1 MNQETTTENRQRAE
15 NAEVKTIGGTVE
27 EAAGGSTSPSDGT
40 ALRKNREIT
49 PSWRHWVAPF
59 FWMISYLLCTLA
71 VSFIFIA
78 LRQDPTDHALVITG
92 LGGLLFIPLGL
103 LSLKRHPAAPE
114 GERTAPLSSKQRV
127 FWLLALLG
135 VQGASAGVVALYDV
149 LSAYCPFIERAMRQ
163 YEELSGQITLKG
175 SLGLVALITVL
186 IAPATEE
193 ILFRGIAFGRWR
205 RVMPVWLAVL
215 VSSLAFS
222 LFHGNWVQST
232 YTFLPGLVCGLAL
245 AKTGSLR
252 LAIALHAI
260 YNFVGGV
267 LPQLLG
273 TETQMM
279 NLIYQVEIVLFIL
292 VLVQVFRNW
301 FQKRRQP
308 KSVIR

>member
-1 MNQETTTENRQRAE
+1 MNQEATTENRQMAE
-15 NAEVKTIGGTVE
+15 NTAVKTVE
-27 EAAGGSTSPSDGT
+27 GSVDGSTSPSDST
-40 ALRKNREIT
+40 VQRKNQEIT
-49 PSWRHWVAPF
+49 PSWRHWAAPF

-71 VSFIFIA
+71 VSFVFIA

-103 LSLKRHPAAPE
+103 LALKRYPAAPE
-114 GERTAPLSSKQRV
+114 GEKSDPLSGRQRL
-127 FWLLALLG
+127 FWLMALLG

-149 LSAYCPFIERAMRQ
+149 LSAYCPFMERAMRQ
-163 YEELSGQITLKG
+163 YEELSGQITLEG

-186 IAPATEE
+186 VAPITEE
-193 ILFRGIAFGRWR
+193 ILFRGISFGRWR

-215 VSSLAFS
+215 ASSLAFS

-252 LAIALHAI
+252 LSIALHAI

-273 TETQMM
+273 TETHMM
-279 NLIYQVEIVLFIL
+279 NLIYQVEIVLLIL
-292 VLVQVFRNW
+292 VLAQVFRNW
-301 FQKRRQP
+301 FQKRRQA